1 MTAYPINIFW
11 SEEDSQW
18 IAVVPDLEGCSASGD
33 SPEEAAREI
42 QIAMKL
48 WLDVANENGDP
59 IPQPSAPKAV

>member
-42 QIAMKL
+42 QTAMKL
-48 WLDVANENGDP
+48 WLEVASENGDP